1 MRNFVPQTR
10 TGDFYVVKD
19 GLKPGERVVY
29 EGASGLKDGQRI
41 TPRAVALD
49 SLLAAQ

>member
-1 MRNFVPQTR
+1 
-10 TGDFYVVKD
+10 VVKD